1 MRRTSNYQSP
11 AISSTL
17 PHSLQLHPPGPSSH
31 SHSSRIILYDPTSHE
46 DSTLMTTM
54 GQWNYMYICNGFQFC
69 SNSILAH
76 HDYGEM
82 AYTDGM
88 RGCNYHGI

>member
-1 MRRTSNYQSP
+1 M
-11 AISSTL
+11 TL
-17 PHSLQLHPPGPSSH
+17 LAT
-31 SHSSRIILYDPTSHE
+31 R
-46 DSTLMTTM
+46 DSTPSDDDN
-54 GQWNYMYICNGFQFC
+54 GQWNYMCGFQFC